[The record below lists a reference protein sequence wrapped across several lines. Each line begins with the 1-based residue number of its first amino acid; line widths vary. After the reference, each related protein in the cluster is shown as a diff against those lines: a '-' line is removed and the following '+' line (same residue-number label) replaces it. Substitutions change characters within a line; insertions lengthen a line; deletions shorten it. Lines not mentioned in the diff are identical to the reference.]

1 MTSAVNST
9 AIIGDDITS
18 NTPNKR
24 RRSLI
29 MPSNEISIEQSPSKR
44 TRSSSPTNL
53 QTMFSCLN
61 DIVQSHRNLVR
72 EYVDLQMRDRTD
84 LSIDEQRFIKSE
96 QDLIDKVE
104 KNLQDINQSLTMKQ
118 IPSKLSV
125 DRVQHESDILKRIDE
140 LKTHGKWSNQ
150 RLVKYIEPKKRKTH
164 WDYLLDEMRWL
175 AEDFAHEK
183 RWKQMMAKKL
193 SLAILKYFREKNQAE
208 SQQQRDEIK
217 RLRKQALFVC
227 KEVMNFWKNM
237 HKIAEYKETTR
248 IQELKKHQLD
258 LHLNFIV
265 DQTEKYSD
273 WLVKSLK
280 TETNDDDADFNVTED
295 MNDDDNEETIE
306 REEQEEQDDY
316 AVNEI
321 KELEADKEESID
333 ALLKRYYGIDISNSS
348 SEKENNVPIETKQDE
363 NNDNDDYEDDN
374 EDDKSQPSEDE
385 SKDDLTKNKEMN
397 DLATAAQALQPT
409 GFTLNTTEVK
419 TPVPFLIKHSLREYQ
434 HVGLDWLVTLYENKL
449 NCILAD
455 EMGLGKTIQTIA
467 LLAHLAC
474 EKGVWGPHLI
484 VVPTSVMLNWE
495 LEFKKWCPAFKILT
509 YYGSVKERQLKRQ
522 GWTKVNAFH
531 VCITSY
537 KLVLQDAKAF
547 RRKKWKYLILDEAQ
561 NIKNF
566 KSQRWQTLLNFHSQR
581 RLLLTG
587 TPLQNSLMEL
597 WSLMHFLMPNLFAS
611 HQEFREWFSNPLTEM
626 IEQGQM
632 NTNDLLIKRLH
643 KVLRPFILRR
653 LKIDVEKQ
661 MPKKHEHV
669 IMCHLSKRQRQL
681 YDDFIQCR
689 STRDVI
695 QQGHYMSVINILM
708 QLRKVCNHPDLF
720 ESRPIISPFTIPK
733 KTVNCEIPKMI
744 EKINLKNPY
753 LNFDLPPND
762 TFLCFRIKFT
772 LQATRDMIFDSINS
786 IDEINRPTISL
797 TSDII
802 ERYRNSSLWYQ
813 ANAPTRIIRN
823 RPLVKLISP
832 ADFIDDEFQPE
843 NIYYEI
849 CKQRQRERLSR
860 FELLCRLNT
869 DRCQSRP
876 LYGSDVL
883 TQVELAMRPCNN
895 LRRTTFSGFASCQDV
910 HRQLNTVKDYFSTT
924 DTLRKSIKS
933 NKDILIDAQDILHRF
948 VMCTAKVVASPI
960 ELCQFNGIS
969 RRDKTAQQKPMI
981 EVISSTDFQ
990 VLSCINQIKQN
1001 MFLQF
1006 PERRLIQYDCGKL
1019 QTLDVLLAQLKREKH
1034 RCLIFT
1040 QMTKMLD
1047 ILELF
1052 LNYHGYTYVRLD
1064 GTTQIVQRQML
1075 MERFNSDE
1083 KIFVFILS
1091 TRAGGIGVNLT
1102 GADTVIFYDS
1112 DWNPTMDAQ
1121 AQDRCHRIGQTKDVH
1136 IYRLISK
1143 NTVEENILKKAN
1155 QKRLLG
1161 DLTIDGGSFD
1171 VNYFKK
1177 NNIRDLFDQSSTLED
1192 IVRERNEYQQKL
1204 DTSRTTI
1211 AVAATKTTT
1220 TTTITNSSNPD
1231 SNLTLTQYEEALA
1244 AVEDE
1249 TDRRAADEL
1258 NKEVRNE
1265 LNEFNEEE
1273 TSDLNE
1279 DQLIEKQKRQMN
1291 KVEEELKTLD
1301 EQLRPIERYAL
1312 RCVEVY
1318 RQEHQLTQVAPN
1330 TQLDTEQ
1337 IRKDWQLSRL
1347 KSLKEEEERQLEQ
1360 EDDEMMYTYAVDK
1373 ERQTKYS
1380 YTYSAAQN
1388 SLIASELARHE
1399 KSSAAIAANQPP
1411 PPPTVI
1417 LPPTPPPPL
1426 PTLPS
1431 STARPILIK
1440 RSSHTPTE
1448 NLRRRRIQLPPPTPS
1463 PPQHHKS
1470 LQLPPLPPP
1479 PPPPLPPSS
1488 LSTPLQ
1494 PPPPALIQK
1503 PSRIIKPQT
1512 TSHTTNNRHSNNYN
1526 NDDCGDSTTLLVA
1539 DDFDD
1544 DDDDF
1549 DNDNR
1554 IYSSKSKTTLSTI
1567 TRRPISNISRTTQNS
1582 VTTASSSSS
1591 PSSTTTNGQQQ
1602 IWIVNSLDQQSV
1614 LSLINY
1620 INPNATTS
1628 SRSTGSILL
1637 SNKSNVTPSPVT
1649 NLLTQQQPRSSSTAG
1664 TVYEIRPSQ
1673 QQQQSQQQPQQQQQ
1687 QQQQQNVVYQIQN
1700 GRIFQS
1706 TKKTT

>member
-1 MTSAVNST
+1 MASAVNNT
-9 AIIGDDITS
+9 ATIDDDITS
-18 NTPNKR
+18 NTCKR
-24 RRSLI
+24 RRSSI
-29 MPSNEISIEQSPSKR
+29 ISSNDTLIEQSPLKR
-44 TRSSSPTNL
+44 IRSSSPTNL

-61 DIVQSHRNLVR
+61 DIVQSHRILVR
-72 EYVDLQMRDRTD
+72 EYIDLQMRDRTD
-84 LSIDEQRFIKSE
+84 LSIDEQRFIKAE
-96 QDLIDKVE
+96 QDLIEKVE
-104 KNLQDINQSLTMKQ
+104 KNLQDINTSLTLKQ
-118 IPSKLSV
+118 LPNKLSV
-125 DRVQHESDILKRIDE
+125 DRVKHESNVLKRIDE
-140 LKTHGKWSNQ
+140 LKTNGKWSNQ

-208 SQQQRDEIK
+208 NQQQRDEIK

-227 KEVMNFWKNM
+227 KEVMSFWKNM
-237 HKIAEYKETTR
+237 HKIAEYKEQTR
-248 IQELKKHQLD
+248 IQELRKHQLD

-273 WLVKSLK
+273 WLIKSLK
-280 TETNDDDADFNVTED
+280 TETNNNDNDDEDFNITED
-295 MNDDDNEETIE
+295 MNGDDNEETIE

-316 AVNEI
+316 AINEI

-333 ALLKRYYGIDISNSS
+333 ALLKRYYGIDLSNSS
-348 SEKENNVPIETKQDE
+348 SEKENNIPIEIKQ
-363 NNDNDDYEDDN
+363 NDNEKN
-374 EDDKSQPSEDE
+374 NLSEEEEEEEEVEDE
-385 SKDDLTKNKEMN
+385 EEEENDDEEEELANDLIKNKEMN
-397 DLATAAQALQPT
+397 DLATTAQALQPT

-495 LEFKKWCPAFKILT
+495 LEFKKWCPSFKILT

-531 VCITSY
+531 ICITSY

-597 WSLMHFLMPNLFAS
+597 WSLMHFLMPNLFSS

-632 NTNDLLIKRLH
+632 NSNDLLIKRLH

-669 IMCHLSKRQRQL
+669 IMCDLSKRQRQL
-681 YDDFIQCR
+681 YDDFIQCKT
-689 STRDVI
+689 TRDVI

-720 ESRPIISPFTIPK
+720 ESRPIISPFTIQK
-733 KTVNCEIPKMI
+733 KIINYEIPKLI
-744 EKINLKNPY
+744 DEISLKYPY
-753 LNFDLPPND
+753 LNFNLPPND

-772 LQATRDMIFDSINS
+772 LQATRDMIFDSINH
-786 IDEINRPTISL
+786 IDDNNNNNRQIIQL

-802 ERYRNSSLWYQ
+802 ERYRNTSLWYQ
-813 ANAPTRIIRN
+813 ANTQTRITRN
-823 RPLVKLISP
+823 RQSIKLITP

-843 NIYYEI
+843 NIFFEI

-860 FELLCRLNT
+860 YELLCRLNT

-895 LRRTTFSGFASCQDV
+895 QRRTTFSGYTLCHDV
-910 HRQLNTVKDYFSTT
+910 HKQLNTIKDYFSTT
-924 DTLRKSIKS
+924 NTLQKLIKS
-933 NKDILIDAQDILHRF
+933 NKDILNDFQDILDRF
-948 VMCTAKVVASPI
+948 IMCTIKVIASPI
-960 ELCQFNGIS
+960 ELCQLNGIN
-969 RRDKTAQQKPMI
+969 RRDKIIQQKPLI
-981 EVISSTDFQ
+981 EVLSSTDFQ
-990 VLSCINQIKQN
+990 VLSSINQIKQN

-1019 QTLDVLLAQLKREKH
+1019 QTLDILLSQLKREKH

-1177 NNIRDLFDQSSTLED
+1177 NNIRDLFDQSTTLED
-1192 IVRERNEYQQKL
+1192 IVRERNVYQQQL
-1204 DTSRTTI
+1204 DISR
-1211 AVAATKTTT
+1211 AATTTTTTT
-1220 TTTITNSSNPD
+1220 TTTINTNLDN
-1231 SNLTLTQYEEALA
+1231 NLTLTQYEEALA
-1244 AVEDE
+1244 SVEDE

-1258 NKEVRNE
+1258 NKEVKNE
-1265 LNEFNEEE
+1265 LNEFNEDE

-1291 KVEEELKTLD
+1291 KIEEELKTLD

-1312 RCVEVY
+1312 RCVEAY
-1318 RQEHQLTQVAPN
+1318 RQEYQLTQVAPN
-1330 TQLDTEQ
+1330 THLDAEQ

-1360 EDDEMMYTYAVDK
+1360 EDDEMMYTYALDK
-1373 ERQTKYS
+1373 ERQIKYS

-1388 SLIASELARHE
+1388 SLIANELARHE
-1399 KSSAAIAANQPP
+1399 KSSAAIAASQPP
-1411 PPPTVI
+1411 PPPMVI
-1417 LPPTPPPPL
+1417 LPPTPPPLPL
-1426 PTLPS
+1426 PPPPS
-1431 STARPILIK
+1431 TPRPVLIK
-1440 RSSHTPTE
+1440 RSSQTPIE
-1448 NLRRRRIQLPPPTPS
+1448 NLRRRRIQPPP
-1463 PPQHHKS
+1463 
-1470 LQLPPLPPP
+1470 LPLPPP
-1479 PPPPLPPSS
+1479 PPPPSLPP
-1488 LSTPLQ
+1488 

-1503 PSRIIKPQT
+1503 PSRLIKQQT
-1512 TSHTTNNRHSNNYN
+1512 TSHINNNRHNS
-1526 NDDCGDSTTLLVA
+1526 NDDCVDSTTLLVA

-1544 DDDDF
+1544 DDDDDDF
-1549 DNDNR
+1549 DNNNR

-1567 TRRPISNISRTTQNS
+1567 TRKPISNLSCLTQNS
-1582 VTTASSSSS
+1582 
-1591 PSSTTTNGQQQ
+1591 STTSTSNTNGQQQ

-1620 INPNATTS
+1620 INPNSTNN

-1637 SNKSNVTPSPVT
+1637 SNKSNINTSPVT

-1664 TVYEIRPSQ
+1664 TVYQIRSSQ
-1673 QQQQSQQQPQQQQQ
+1673 QQQQQQQQQSSQQPQQQQ

>member
-1 MTSAVNST
+1 MTSAVTNT
-9 AIIGDDITS
+9 AMIDDDITS
-18 NTPNKR
+18 NTYKR
-24 RRSLI
+24 RRSSI
-29 MPSNEISIEQSPSKR
+29 VSSNNEPSIEQSPSKR
-44 TRSSSPTNL
+44 VRSSSPSTNL

-61 DIVQSHRNLVR
+61 NIVQSHRSLVR
-72 EYVDLQMRDRTD
+72 EYIDLQMRDRTD
-84 LSIDEQRFIKSE
+84 LSIDEQRFIKAE
-96 QDLIDKVE
+96 EDLIEKVE
-104 KNLQDINQSLTMKQ
+104 KNLQDINISLTLKN
-118 IPSKLSV
+118 IPSKLPPV
-125 DRVQHESDILKRIDE
+125 ERVKHENDILKRIDE
-140 LKTHGKWSNQ
+140 LKSNGKWSNQ
-150 RLVKYIEPKKRKTH
+150 RLVKFIEPKKRKTH

-208 SQQQRDEIK
+208 NQQQRDELK

-237 HKIAEYKETTR
+237 HKVAEFKETTR
-248 IQELKKHQLD
+248 IQELRKHQLD

-280 TETNDDDADFNVTED
+280 TESNADDDDKDFNLTED

-306 REEQEEQDDY
+306 REEEDEQDEY
-316 AVNEI
+316 AANEL
-321 KELEADKEESID
+321 KELEADREESIND
-333 ALLKRYYGIDISNSS
+333 LLKRYYGIDISNSS
-348 SEKENNVPIETKQDE
+348 SEKENNIPIDIK
-363 NNDNDDYEDDN
+363 
-374 EDDKSQPSEDE
+374 EDDKSQSPTTSTTIEDE
-385 SKDDLTKNKEMN
+385 NETKQELVEDKEMN
-397 DLATAAQALQPT
+397 DLATTAQALQPT

-611 HQEFREWFSNPLTEM
+611 HHEFREWFSNPLTEM
-626 IEQGQM
+626 IEQGQ
-632 NTNDLLIKRLH
+632 TNANDSLIKRLH

-653 LKIDVEKQ
+653 LKVDVEKQ

-681 YDDFIQCR
+681 YDDFIQCKT
-689 STRDVI
+689 TRDTI

-720 ESRPIISPFTIPK
+720 ESRPIISPFTIQK
-733 KTVNCEIPKMI
+733 KLICYEIPRLI
-744 EKINLKNPY
+744 EKVSFKNPY
-753 LNFDLPPND
+753 LDFDLPPND

-772 LQATRDMIFDSINS
+772 LQATRDMIFDSINH
-786 IDEINRPTISL
+786 IDENNRHIIQL

-802 ERYRNSSLWYQ
+802 DRYRNSSLWYQ
-813 ANAPTRIIRN
+813 ANVPIRN
-823 RPLVKLISP
+823 TRNRQSNKLIT
-832 ADFIDDEFQPE
+832 ATDFIDDEFQPE

-849 CKQRQRERLSR
+849 CKQRQRERVSR
-860 FELLCRLNT
+860 YELLCRLNT

-883 TQVELAMRPCNN
+883 TQVKLAMSSCNR
-895 LRRTTFSGFASCQDV
+895 LKRTTFSGYTSCHDIYKE
-910 HRQLNTVKDYFSTT
+910 LNTIKDYFSTT
-924 DTLRKSIKS
+924 NTLQQLIKS
-933 NKDILIDAQDILHRF
+933 NKDILTDYQHILDRF
-948 VMCTAKVVASPI
+948 IMCTTKVIASPI
-960 ELCQFNGIS
+960 ELCQLNGIS
-969 RRDKTAQQKPMI
+969 LRDKTIQQKPFI
-981 EVISSTDFQ
+981 EVLSSTDFE
-990 VLSCINQIKQN
+990 VLSSINQIKQN

-1019 QTLDVLLAQLKREKH
+1019 QTLDILLNRLKREKH

-1052 LNYHGYTYVRLD
+1052 LNHHGYTYVRLD

-1136 IYRLISK
+1136 IYRLISR

-1171 VNYFKK
+1171 VAYFKK
-1177 NNIRDLFDQSSTLED
+1177 NNIRDLFDQSATLED
-1192 IVRERNEYQQKL
+1192 IVRERNNYQQHL
-1204 DTSRTTI
+1204 DTTRSP
-1211 AVAATKTTT
+1211 ATTT
-1220 TTTITNSSNPD
+1220 ATVTPSTTSDN
-1231 SNLTLTQYEEALA
+1231 NLTLTQYEEALA
-1244 AVEDE
+1244 TVEDE
-1249 TDRRAADEL
+1249 TDRLAADEL
-1258 NKEVRNE
+1258 NKEVKAE
-1265 LNEFNEEE
+1265 LNEFNEDEANE
-1273 TSDLNE
+1273 VNELNE

-1291 KVEEELKTLD
+1291 KVEEELKTFD

-1312 RCVEVY
+1312 RCVEAY
-1318 RQEHQLTQVAPN
+1318 RHEHQLAQVAPN
-1330 TQLDTEQ
+1330 TYLDTEQ
-1337 IRKDWQLSRL
+1337 IRKDWEITRL
-1347 KSLKEEEERQLEQ
+1347 KTLKEEEEKQLEQ
-1360 EDDEMMYTYAVDK
+1360 EDDEMMYTYALDN

-1388 SLIASELARHE
+1388 SLVANELARHE
-1399 KSSAAIAANQPP
+1399 KTSAAIATSQSS
-1411 PPPTVI
+1411 
-1417 LPPTPPPPL
+1417 LPPPL
-1426 PTLPS
+1426 VALS
-1431 STARPILIK
+1431 SI
-1440 RSSHTPTE
+1440 
-1448 NLRRRRIQLPPPTPS
+1448 PS
-1463 PPQHHKS
+1463 PS
-1470 LQLPPLPPP
+1470 LAPTPPP
-1479 PPPPLPPSS
+1479 PPPPAPPSLPRPVLIKRSSQTPNENFRRRRVQIPSSPLLPPPS
-1488 LSTPLQ
+1488 LPQPKPSIPSISV

-1503 PSRIIKPQT
+1503 PNSNTTKNQQTLSRIIK
-1512 TSHTTNNRHSNNYN
+1512 NRHNS
-1526 NDDCGDSTTLLVA
+1526 NDDCVDSTTLLVA

-1544 DDDDF
+1544 DDDEDDDF
-1549 DNDNR
+1549 NNDNR

-1567 TRRPISNISRTTQNS
+1567 TRKPISNLTRVTQNP
-1582 VTTASSSSS
+1582 SSSSS
-1591 PSSTTTNGQQQ
+1591 TTNSNGQQQ

-1620 INPNATTS
+1620 INPNS
-1628 SRSTGSILL
+1628 PNNSRSTGSVLV
-1637 SNKSNVTPSPVT
+1637 SNKSNMNTSPVT

-1664 TVYEIRPSQ
+1664 TVYQIRPSQPTPPQ
-1673 QQQQSQQQPQQQQQ
+1673 QQQQSQQPQQQSQQ
-1687 QQQQQNVVYQIQN
+1687 PQPQQQNVVYQIQN